1 MIMDN
6 RISTLPDDF
15 HEREGRGPQPIG
27 EVLAELL
34 TQYQVRYPEIHV
46 TVVETAVAV

>member
-1 MIMDN
+1 MDS
-6 RISTLPDDF
+6 RISTLQDDF
-15 HEREGRGPQPIG
+15 GEREERGPQPIG

-46 TVVETAVAV
+46 TVVETAAA